1 VSFLRGVLAALE
13 VSKVFTRSLFV
24 GAEVFEDFELVLK
37 IRSVLAV
44 LRLLGQT
51 AKFHHYIGAAMLA
64 APIYRF
70 HFPVTLIYWRKR
82 REKSGSVSIFNILVQ
97 PC

>member
-1 VSFLRGVLAALE
+1 VSFLRGVE
-13 VSKVFTRSLFV
+13 VFTRSLFV

-44 LRLLGQT
+44 LRLLRQT
-51 AKFHHYIGAAMLA
+51 TKFHHYIGAAMLA

-70 HFPVTLIYWRKR
+70 QLH
-82 REKSGSVSIFNILVQ
+82 
-97 PC
+97 